1 MSMQDYGVNDYG
13 LLVDYETLKL
23 MTEAKLGDDFDP
35 DDFWGG
41 EVSYATDFYEDG
53 ILEYIGDFTGQSCRI
68 DDDGRDAWGGEV
80 ENYREE
86 WMTYIPCDRQSTL
99 FERAYRNVDEII
111 EEMKQ
116 KVGELLPDDYDY
128 RKNIVHVVGT
138 YFG

>member
-1 MSMQDYGVNDYG
+1 MAMQDYGVNDYG
-13 LLVDYETLKL
+13 LLVDFATLKL
-23 MTEAKLGDDFDP
+23 MAEANLGDDFDP
-35 DDFWGG
+35 DDFWGD

-53 ILEYIGDFTGQSCRI
+53 VLEYIGDFTGEAYRI
-68 DDDGRDAWGGEV
+68 DDDGSDSYGKGAES
-80 ENYREE
+80 YRED
-86 WMTYIPCDRQSTL
+86 WITYIPCSLLPSL
-99 FERAYRNVDEII
+99 FKRAYRDVDEII